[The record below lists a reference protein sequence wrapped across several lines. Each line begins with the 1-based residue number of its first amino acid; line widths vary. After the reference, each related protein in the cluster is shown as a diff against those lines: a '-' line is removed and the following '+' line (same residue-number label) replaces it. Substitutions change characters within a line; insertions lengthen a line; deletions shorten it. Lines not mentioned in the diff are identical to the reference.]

1 MAKFIDLTVTAIEPT
16 TADAVV
22 VSLMPTDGSVLS
34 FVQGQY
40 LTFKHMIDGAEVRR
54 SYSICSP
61 VGGQA
66 VQVGIKR
73 VDGGAFSNWAN
84 AELKIGDTL
93 QALSPMGHFHTP
105 LSPEQSRAYVGFAIG
120 SGITPL
126 LSIIRTTLETESRS
140 TFSLVYANR
149 SIQTIMF
156 KEELEDLKNKYMNRL
171 NVVHILKTG
180 QEDIELFSGRL
191 DRPKLQDLF
200 TKWLHVPNFDTAF
213 ICGPKEAMTTIANT
227 LQEFGMDQNNIK
239 YELFGTPNA
248 RPKPAV
254 QTQAK
259 TTDVALKVVIDGVSR
274 DLSGGSDMSVLDA
287 ALAAGIEAPY
297 ACKAGVCS
305 TCRCK
310 VTDGH
315 VEMRVNHAL
324 EDYEVAAGYV
334 LSCQAYPKTASV
346 SVEYDE

>member
-1 MAKFIDLTVTAIEPT
+1 MAEFIDLTVTAIEPT

-105 LSPEQSRAYVGFAIG
+105 LFPEQSRAYVGFAVG

-213 ICGPKEAMTTIANT
+213 ICGPQEAMTTIANT

-248 RPKPAV
+248 HPNPAA
-254 QTQAK
+254 QTQVK
-259 TTDVALKVVIDGVSR
+259 TTDVALKVVIDGVSS

-334 LSCQAYPKTASV
+334 LSCQAYPKTAFV